1 MAEDNIIG
9 NISESIG
16 TGIDKLVGNA
26 SSTISSVVTSLKM
39 DNLKV
44 TTTDSKGNTTTEE
57 AEAVNN
63 TATAPDSILKTYGI
77 RQEII
82 TQTTHQDARI
92 TAFRKLNENCKP
104 KEEIEVECIGDVNY
118 KVGYGVHVIL
128 PFLPQYEDC
137 FMYIKEVNNEWQS
150 NGMFTSTLTLTPSR
164 VMDEQEWQDDP
175 QDDSTG
181 GSNGSQLAEKI
192 ISLLKQQ
199 INKPYIWGASGPDT
213 FDCSGLLQY
222 CYNQF
227 SSELTSGALG
237 RTTYDQV
244 KQGTDVDKNDKG
256 QWQPADLLFWKG
268 DGSYPAPSHVSVYI
282 GDNQMIHAPKSNDVV
297 KIVEISRT
305 DIYAVKRVIPEDQGT
320 STGSMSNSVSSK
332 LVEFV
337 KSKEGFKSTA
347 YYDSGG
353 LLTIG
358 YGFTKDDV
366 PDAFTSDSITQE
378 KATQLLRG
386 VLNKHAKAVQA
397 LLDKKKIAL
406 MQCQFD
412 ALVDFAYNCGDTK
425 LETSG
430 LLAFAYGESDK
441 TADGA
446 FMVIT
451 RDAHGNQLAGLVTR
465 RKEEASMWKYGTYGS
480 SSSYVQ
486 D

>member
-1 MAEDNIIG
+1 MAFT
-9 NISESIG
+9 IG
-16 TGIDKLVGNA
+16 TYASDGIDSTSAKNA
-26 SSTISSVVTSLKM
+26 VTDYLKM
-39 DNLKV
+39 DNLSI

-63 TATAPDSILKTYGI
+63 TATAPESILKTYGI

-82 TQTTHQDARI
+82 TQTTNQDARI
-92 TAFRKLNENCKP
+92 TAFRKLNDSCKP

-118 KVGYGVHVIL
+118 RVGYGVHVIL

-137 FMYIKEVNNEWQS
+137 FMYIKEVNHEWKD
-150 NGMFTSTLTLTPSR
+150 NGMFISTLTLTPSR

-175 QDDSTG
+175 QDDSAQSST
-181 GSNGSQLAEKI
+181 GSQLAEKI

-199 INKPYIWGASGPDT
+199 ISKPYVWGAADPSTG
-213 FDCSGLLQY
+213 FDCSGLIQY

-244 KQGTDVDKNDKG
+244 KQGNDVDKDDKA
-256 QWQPADLLFWKG
+256 QWQPADILFWKG
-268 DGSYPAPSHVSVYI
+268 DGSYPAPAHVSVYI

-305 DIYAVKRVIPEDQGT
+305 DIYDVKRVIPEDQGS

-332 LVEFV
+332 LVDVV
-337 KSKEGFKSTA
+337 KDKEGFRSTA

-353 LLTIG
+353 VLTIG
-358 YGFTKDDV
+358 YGLTKDDV
-366 PDAFTSDSITQE
+366 PDAFTSDSITEE

-386 VLNKHAKAVQA
+386 VLNKHGKAVQA
-397 LLDKKKIAL
+397 LLDKKHITL

-441 TADGA
+441 TADDA

-480 SSSYVQ
+480 SSSYTQ
-486 D
+486 N